1 MEMQS
6 GDSLIPITVLIAVL
20 ILKEQS
26 WHKTFG
32 CVYPVPSKLVQQS
45 R

>member
-1 MEMQS
+1 MGVWKMWMEMQS
-6 GDSLIPITVLIAVL
+6 GDSLIPVTALIPVL

-32 CVYPVPSKLVQQS
+32 C
-45 R
+45 